1 MDARRLSRWPKVP
14 CGQEDQ
20 TNSAMTLDFDCSA
33 IDESWKLKLD
43 NTGRGKDLSPE
54 FKIKNLSPE
63 AKTLIITLEDTSHPI
78 KDFTHWVIWNIPATE
93 HVPGSIPGGKMVPTL
108 GGARQGMAYG
118 NHRYAGPKPPKGK
131 AHEYRFTVY
140 AIDCALDAPPS
151 SRKKKVLAEAA
162 GHIIQK
168 GAVIGSFE

>member
-1 MDARRLSRWPKVP
+1 MD
-14 CGQEDQ
+14 
-20 TNSAMTLDFDCSA
+20 SAKTLDFDCSA
-33 IDESWKLKLD
+33 IDESGKFRLE

-54 FKIKNLSPE
+54 FRIRNLSPE
-63 AKTLIITLEDTSHPI
+63 AKTLAITLEDTSHPI

-93 HVPGSIPGGKMVPTL
+93 HVPSSIPAGKTVLAL
-108 GGARQGMAYG
+108 GGAHQGMAYG

-140 AIDCALDAPPS
+140 GLDCALDAPPS

-168 GAVIGSFE
+168 GTAVGSFE